1 MITSKPQTHSAT
13 GTPAG
18 SPVKQLSVFLHN
30 RVGALMSLVKLLTE
44 HRIEVLGL
52 SLQDTTELALVR
64 LIPSD
69 PETTEMLFIEKGI
82 PHVVF
87 SVTVVEL
94 REGEHSLAHALSALL
109 SAEINI
115 DFSYSLLV
123 RPAQHPVL
131 VLHLDSP
138 EVGAEVLSSAGFKVL
153 NQEDLSR

>member
-1 MITSKPQTHSAT
+1 MTTSKPKTQSETT
-13 GTPAG
+13 TPAG
-18 SPVKQLSVFLHN
+18 TPVRQLSVFLHN

-87 SVTVVEL
+87 PVTVVEL
-94 REGEHSLAHALSALL
+94 RETDHSLVHALSALL

-115 DFSYSLLV
+115 DFTYALFV
-123 RPAQHPVL
+123 RPAQHPVF

-138 EVGAEVLSSAGFKVL
+138 DVGAKVLSNSGFKVL

>member
-1 MITSKPQTHSAT
+1 MITSKPQTHSEIS
-13 GTPAG
+13 TPAG
-18 SPVKQLSVFLHN
+18 TPVRQLSVFLHN

-69 PETTEMLFIEKGI
+69 PETTEMLLIEKGI

-87 SVTVVEL
+87 PVTVVEL
-94 REGEHSLAHALSALL
+94 RETEHSLVHALSALL

-115 DFSYSLLV
+115 DFTYALLV
-123 RPAQHPVL
+123 RPALNPVF

-138 EVGAEVLSSAGFKVL
+138 DVGAEVLTSSGFKVL
-153 NQEDLSR
+153 TQEDLSR